1 MATRSAVG
9 SEFKIKQAKNA
20 LRGLYAVAQAC
31 RENAL
36 HAQGLLLASEVNY
49 WLFA

>member
-1 MATRSAVG
+1 MRSAVG

-20 LRGLYAVAQAC
+20 LRGLYAVAKTV

-36 HAQGLLLASEVNY
+36 HAQSLLLASEVNY

>member
-1 MATRSAVG
+1 MVG
-9 SEFKIKQAKNA
+9 KVNWVVVVA
-20 LRGLYAVAQAC
+20 LCGLYAVAETV

-36 HAQGLLLASEVNY
+36 HAGWLLLASEVNY

>member
-1 MATRSAVG
+1 MEG
-9 SEFKIKQAKNA
+9 KIDWVFVVA
-20 LRGLYAVAQAC
+20 LRGLYAVAESA

-36 HAQGLLLASEVNY
+36 HAGWLLLASEVNY

>member
-1 MATRSAVG
+1 MATRSTGG

-20 LRGLYAVAQAC
+20 LHELYAVAQAN

>member
-1 MATRSAVG
+1 MATLSAVG

-20 LRGLYAVAQAC
+20 LHGLYAVALVN